1 MSQKEK
7 TVASLIALH
16 TKKYRDRYK
25 AKIQK
30 RRRFDST
37 VLWGLKS
44 EPVTKLSQETE
55 IIIFFTKDNSC
66 HYYNKFTE
74 PQMTKVQT
82 WLTIIPLKNEN

>member
-16 TKKYRDRYK
+16 KKKYRDRYK

-55 IIIFFTKDNSC
+55 IIIF
-66 HYYNKFTE
+66 
-74 PQMTKVQT
+74 
-82 WLTIIPLKNEN
+82 